1 MRWRVHCQSFY
12 IIFEGCI
19 RESQKPT
26 GTSSKATLSPRPP
39 RLTALASVQME
50 TVAPILDMANDHPY
64 LSAASVALGCAALM
78 RLARGQRSD
87 LPPGPKGY
95 PIIGNLFDMPSTHAW
110 EKFGEFGEKYGASH
124 GSQLSHTFHF
134 GKKCVHEFLHA
145 GEITHLNVMGQVT
158 IILNS
163 SRAAVDL
170 LDKRSATYSGRP
182 VAMMCGEIIGWNR
195 VLPLTQYGPR
205 FREFRKN
212 LSRFIG
218 TRASTEKFA
227 PLLERETAKFV
238 ARVLADPGSLARH
251 IRK

>member
-1 MRWRVHCQSFY
+1 MRWRVYCQSFY
-12 IIFEGCI
+12 IIFGGCI
-19 RESQKPT
+19 KGSQKPT
-26 GTSSKATLSPRPP
+26 ETSSKATLPPRPP

-50 TVAPILDMANDHPY
+50 TVAPILDAANDHPY
-64 LSAASVALGCAALM
+64 LSAVSVILGCAV
-78 RLARGQRSD
+78 LARFARRRSD

-95 PIIGNLFDMPSTHAW
+95 PIIGNLFDVPSTHAW
-110 EKFGEFGEKYGASH
+110 EKFGEFGEKYGTSH
-124 GSQLSHTFHF
+124 APGYPAPSTLAKT
-134 GKKCVHEFLHA
+134 CVHEFLHA

-170 LDKRSATYSGRP
+170 LDKRSATYSDRP